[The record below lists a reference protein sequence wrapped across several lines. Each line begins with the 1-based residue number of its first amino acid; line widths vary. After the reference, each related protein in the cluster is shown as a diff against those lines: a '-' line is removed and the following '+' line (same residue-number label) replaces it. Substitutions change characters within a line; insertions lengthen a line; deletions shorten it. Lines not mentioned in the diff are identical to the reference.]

1 MTPFLANESTS
12 TLTRVDGADLGIDG
26 LAVVEMIGR
35 GGFGAVY
42 RVRDEAHGRD
52 VAVKV
57 LPALLDDSARRQFD
71 RERRAM
77 GALSDH
83 PGIGTVHTSGFTT
96 NGEPYI
102 AMQLMGGGS
111 LADRIAKGPLEINDA
126 LQIGAAMADALAAAH
141 AAGVLHLDIKP
152 ENILF
157 TALGEPKLVDF
168 GIAKLADDTRATST
182 IRATPAYAAP
192 EVLEGQT
199 ATPAADVYSLAVTIY
214 AALMGEAPFS
224 GDSMLTVLRRIAVE
238 PVPVI
243 TRLDVPAPI
252 ASLLRRAMDKSPEA
266 RPGSMEQFA
275 AELRSLSAGLD
286 TVVTEL
292 PGGASPSSTVMF
304 APATPVAPTNTSG
317 GWNPTPPAV
326 SGPVPLFGS
335 APPGSVVTGP
345 VSPSSVPAGS
355 VPPGSPPPG
364 AVPYVAPAK
373 RPTGLII
380 GGVAAAV
387 IALVAVVALATR
399 GGGEPTAG
407 AATTVTE
414 TSLARAAVTTP
425 PTPVTT
431 PAPTT
436 VATTV
441 APVTTA
447 APATTAPAPT
457 TTITVAPQ
465 PTQPPAVFPVVT
477 EVRWGNGLDE
487 FNRALPT
494 GSYFPDGTTEICVS
508 WTANNFDVGAPWS
521 ITWSYEGAV
530 DPALGGAGT
539 VASTIDPYFACVF
552 NDGGVFP
559 GLYEM
564 VWRVNEQVAFVD
576 NLYVGGGRPQVVVTM
591 INGNDLPIC
600 RLNVSPSTAE
610 FWGRDVLDRATI
622 DVDGAFDVAIAA
634 GLYDVRATECDGT
647 EIAVQTGIDF
657 QANAPFVIVGSG

>member
-1 MTPFLANESTS
+1 MTPFLVNESTS

-111 LADRIAKGPLEINDA
+111 LADRIAKGPLAIGDA
-126 LQIGAAMADALAAAH
+126 LEIGATMADALAAAH

-157 TALGEPKLVDF
+157 TAHGEPKLVDF

-252 ASLLRRAMDKSPEA
+252 ASLLRRAMDKSPRHDRVRWSSSPPSCGRC
-266 RPGSMEQFA
+266 RPGSTRSRPSCPA
-275 AELRSLSAGLD
+275 APRRRRPSCSHRRRRSHRRTRRAGG
-286 TVVTEL
+286 TR
-292 PGGASPSSTVMF
+292 PHPRCQARF
-304 APATPVAPTNTSG
+304 RC
-317 GWNPTPPAV
+317 
-326 SGPVPLFGS
+326 SGPRHQARWSPGPLHPGPLHSGS
-335 APPGSVVTGP
+335 APPGS
-345 VSPSSVPAGS
+345 A
-355 VPPGSPPPG
+355 PPGSPPPG
-364 AVPYVAPAK
+364 PC
-373 RPTGLII
+373 R
-380 GGVAAAV
+380 
-387 IALVAVVALATR
+387 
-399 GGGEPTAG
+399 
-407 AATTVTE
+407 
-414 TSLARAAVTTP
+414 
-425 PTPVTT
+425 
-431 PAPTT
+431 
-436 VATTV
+436 
-441 APVTTA
+441 
-447 APATTAPAPT
+447 
-457 TTITVAPQ
+457 
-465 PTQPPAVFPVVT
+465 
-477 EVRWGNGLDE
+477 
-487 FNRALPT
+487 
-494 GSYFPDGTTEICVS
+494 
-508 WTANNFDVGAPWS
+508 
-521 ITWSYEGAV
+521 TWHRRSGR
-530 DPALGGAGT
+530 
-539 VASTIDPYFACVF
+539 
-552 NDGGVFP
+552 
-559 GLYEM
+559 
-564 VWRVNEQVAFVD
+564 RV
-576 NLYVGGGRPQVVVTM
+576 
-591 INGNDLPIC
+591 
-600 RLNVSPSTAE
+600 
-610 FWGRDVLDRATI
+610 
-622 DVDGAFDVAIAA
+622 
-634 GLYDVRATECDGT
+634 
-647 EIAVQTGIDF
+647 
-657 QANAPFVIVGSG
+657 